1 MDSFI
6 KPFIYKGKTT
16 ILTVEKSV
24 KNSGLKC
31 GEKVDKW
38 IKKFI
43 IFLNVRKPKFKNLK
57 ENYPPIFSTMWIE
70 YPQRLGKILTLFI
83 KIWL

>member
-1 MDSFI
+1 VDSFI

-16 ILTVEKSV
+16 ILTVEKSPFYG
-24 KNSGLKC
+24 GLKC

-43 IFLNVRKPKFKNLK
+43 YFYNLK
-57 ENYPPIFSTMWIE
+57 KS
-70 YPQRLGKILTLFI
+70 KI
-83 KIWL
+83 

>member
-43 IFLNVRKPKFKNLK
+43 YFYNLK
-57 ENYPPIFSTMWIE
+57 KSKIKKRKRKLSTYFFHNVDRIS
-70 YPQRLGKILTLFI
+70 PTFGKNFNAFY
-83 KIWL
+83 